1 MEREG
6 DVKVDLEGSTVGMK
20 IIRLYSMKFS
30 NINKILYFKMV
41 TYSLVATS
49 LKKNTGLGRRSMVNV

>member
-1 MEREG
+1 MKFEREG
-6 DVKVDLEGSTVGMK
+6 DVKVDLEGATVGMK

-49 LKKNTGLGRRSMVNV
+49 LKKKVLGWGVGQW

>member
-1 MEREG
+1 MKLEREG
-6 DVKVDLEGSTVGMK
+6 DVKVDLEGATVGMK

-49 LKKNTGLGRRSMVNV
+49 LKKKKYWAGA